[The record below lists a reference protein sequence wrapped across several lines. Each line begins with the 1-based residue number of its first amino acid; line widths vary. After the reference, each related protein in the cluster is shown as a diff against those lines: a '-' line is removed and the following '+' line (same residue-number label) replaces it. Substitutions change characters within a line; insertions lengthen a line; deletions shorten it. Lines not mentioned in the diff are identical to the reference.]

1 MAEDIK
7 PTTKFL
13 DYNGLVTLWGKIK
26 SGDEAAMSAINDL
39 KETLGKTSE
48 EIIENLEKEIKSL
61 QNSVLN
67 IAVNTAEIEKE
78 VDRSTKKDIEHS
90 DAITELKAILT
101 GFGEEGNETVLDAL
115 TVKANKTDVTKE
127 IKDAVDKIVIPSV
140 DGLASEEWV
149 KEQGYLTE
157 HQDLTDYAKTSEVN
171 SKIENA
177 IDSLNIEDYAKSD
190 DVETKLETLKSDI
203 LGDDLTETFDTLKA
217 VQDWADKHGTEYAE
231 LVKTVDAKAD
241 KSYVDEELGKKADK
255 SELDKLATKEE
266 IADMATNAN
275 VVTKINDAIDALNID
290 DYAKSDDVAKEI
302 SDAISAIDLTV
313 YETTVHAEATY
324 ATKEA
329 LATKVTAIAGK
340 GLSTNDYTT
349 EDKDK
354 LDSIEAISN
363 DELELIFAT
372 N

>member
-1 MAEDIK
+1 
-7 PTTKFL
+7 
-13 DYNGLVTLWGKIK
+13 
-26 SGDEAAMSAINDL
+26 
-39 KETLGKTSE
+39 
-48 EIIENLEKEIKSL
+48 
-61 QNSVLN
+61 
-67 IAVNTAEIEKE
+67 
-78 VDRSTKKDIEHS
+78 
-90 DAITELKAILT
+90 
-101 GFGEEGNETVLDAL
+101 
-115 TVKANKTDVTKE
+115 
-127 IKDAVDKIVIPSV
+127 
-140 DGLASEEWV
+140 
-149 KEQGYLTE
+149 
-157 HQDLTDYAKTSEVN
+157 
-171 SKIENA
+171 
-177 IDSLNIEDYAKSD
+177 
-190 DVETKLETLKSDI
+190 
-203 LGDDLTETFDTLKA
+203 
-217 VQDWADKHGTEYAE
+217 
-231 LVKTVDAKAD
+231 
-241 KSYVDEELGKKADK
+241 
-255 SELDKLATKEE
+255 
-266 IADMATNAN
+266 MATNAN